1 MRVILLKDVKAQG
14 KKGDE
19 INVNDGYAN
28 NFLFKN
34 KLAIP
39 ANKTNVAINNKQ
51 KAEVAKR
58 IAEETAAAKVVA
70 EKLNG
75 KTLDFEIEVGERG
88 KAFGSI
94 GTKEISEKLEGM
106 GFSVDKKDIVV
117 SGPIKREG
125 VYDVDLKLYKG
136 VSAKIKV
143 SVKAK

>member
-39 ANKTNVAINNKQ
+39 ANKTNIAINNKQ
-51 KAEVAKR
+51 KAEEAKR

>member
-1 MRVILLKDVKAQG
+1 MKFNIVAPGIELVGATIKNLTVKNDIVDIEKD
-14 KKGDE
+14 
-19 INVNDGYAN
+19 
-28 NFLFKN
+28 
-34 KLAIP
+34 
-39 ANKTNVAINNKQ
+39 
-51 KAEVAKR
+51 AKR
-58 IAEETAAAKVVA
+58 SFGLTINEPYFETDD
-70 EKLNG
+70 NG
-75 KTLDFEIEVGERG
+75 IFSIMNIDFEIEVGERG

>member
-51 KAEVAKR
+51 KAEEAKR

>member
-51 KAEVAKR
+51 KAEEANR